1 MRQVIKLNR
10 EIEVDLPKLIDSRL
24 LVQANSGGGKSWLL
38 RRILE
43 QSHGKVQQI
52 VLDPEGEFGTLRE
65 KYDYLLAGKG
75 GDIPAEP
82 RSAAMLAHKLLELG
96 VSAIIDLYEL
106 RAQERKA
113 FVRLFLD
120 AMVDAPK
127 DLWHPVMVVLDEAHV
142 FAPEK
147 DVSEASSAV
156 KDLATR
162 GRKRGYCAVL
172 ATQRISKLAKDAA
185 AECNNKLIGRSSIDI
200 DMKRAAYELG
210 FTTHEQLLSLRSL
223 KPGEF
228 FAFGP
233 ALSDEVKKV
242 MVGDVQTTHPTAGAR
257 IATKVVPPTDKI
269 KSALKKLTDLPQEA
283 EKELRTSAELRQE
296 VANLRR
302 ELTIAK
308 RTPGAPSVRIERI
321 EVPTVGKRAL
331 EGLKEAEAKG
341 KTAVK
346 AIKEYAGAVEGIF
359 ARLSTELAKV
369 RTQPAPAPRALPAPV
384 RREVIARPALNPT
397 PRDFG
402 FGESLTGPEQRILDA
417 IAWMESIGI
426 NEPELVAVAYLA
438 DYKHG
443 GGAFNNP
450 KAKLKGN
457 GLVEYRGDRI
467 ALTDEGRNL
476 ANAPEKLLNTEE
488 LHARVLARLT
498 GPERKLLREL
508 LAVYPQDLSNEE
520 LAERSG
526 YAIGGAFNN
535 PKGRL
540 RSLGLVEYPSA
551 RRIKARAL
559 LFLE

>member
-1 MRQVIKLNR
+1 MKQTIKLNR
-10 EIEVDLPKLIDSRL
+10 DTEIDLPKLIDSRL

-52 VLDPEGEFGTLRE
+52 VLDPEGEFATLRE

-75 GDIPAEP
+75 GDVPAEP

-242 MVGDVQTTHPTAGAR
+242 MVGDVQTTHPKAGAR

-269 KSALKKLTDLPQEA
+269 KAALKKLTDLPQEA

-296 VANLRR
+296 VATLRR

-308 RTPGAPSVRIERI
+308 RAPGAPSVRIERI

-331 EGLKEAEAKG
+331 KGLEEATVKG
-341 KTAVK
+341 RAAVK
-346 AIKEYAGAVEGIF
+346 AVKEYAAVIDTSVSK
-359 ARLSTELAKV
+359 LSAELAKV
-369 RTQPAPAPRALPAPV
+369 AARRVVPRPFAQPV
-384 RREVIARPALNPT
+384 QTSREVVARPAPT
-397 PRDFG
+397 FRDPDA
-402 FGESLTGPEQRILDA
+402 EPLMGPEQRILDA
-417 IAWMESIGI
+417 IAWMETIGI
-426 NEPELVAVAYLA
+426 VESEQVGVAFLA
-438 DYKHG
+438 GYTYG

-450 KAKLKGN
+450 KGKLRSR
-457 GLVEYRGDRI
+457 GLVDYRDNRI
-467 ALTDEGRNL
+467 VLTEEGRKL
-476 ANAPEKLLNTEE
+476 AKIPEAPLNTEE
-488 LHARVLARLT
+488 LHNAVLARLP
-498 GPERKLLREL
+498 GPEKKLLKEL

-526 YAIGGAFNN
+526 YMSNGGAFNN

-540 RSLGLVEYPSA
+540 RTLGLVEYPTA
-551 RRIKARAL
+551 RRIKARSL